1 MTNLKRRTRWI
12 GERKKGM
19 AINGREEK
27 RKGGGEIGEFIRKG
41 S

>member
-12 GERKKGM
+12 GERKGM
-19 AINGREEK
+19 VINGREEK
-27 RKGGGEIGEFIRKG
+27 RKGGGEIDEFIRKG